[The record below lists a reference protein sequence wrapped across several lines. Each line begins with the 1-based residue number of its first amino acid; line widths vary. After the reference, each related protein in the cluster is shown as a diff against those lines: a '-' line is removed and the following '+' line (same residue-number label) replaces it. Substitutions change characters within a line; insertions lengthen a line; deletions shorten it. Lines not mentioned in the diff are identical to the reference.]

1 MRRNVMVLG
10 GNGALGRAMVSAF
23 KQRSWGVLSVDLN
36 QNSEADSNLV
46 LAGDQQVQS
55 QLPAIY
61 EQTRSFAPSYDSI
74 ICVAGGFDV
83 SNVKD
88 DDVLEKYLHIDKV
101 NFQSAL
107 LAGHLS
113 TKFLGPQG
121 LLMFTGAAAVFEGPV
136 NFAYGYAMS
145 KAATHHLA
153 LQMAELTEIPSSS
166 TVCTILPQIVDTPT
180 NREAMPDADTSE
192 WQPPAK
198 IAELVRGWAEG
209 DNRPINGSFAKLCYE
224 NGCIIPEF
232 K

>member
-88 DDVLEKYLHIDKV
+88 DDVLEKYLS
-101 NFQSAL
+101 NL
-107 LAGHLS
+107 LVSYYFFASRTVPILYTVITVVIG
-113 TKFLGPQG
+113 KAY
-121 LLMFTGAAAVFEGPV
+121 FT
-136 NFAYGYAMS
+136 S
-145 KAATHHLA
+145 
-153 LQMAELTEIPSSS
+153 IS
-166 TVCTILPQIVDTPT
+166 I
-180 NREAMPDADTSE
+180 
-192 WQPPAK
+192 
-198 IAELVRGWAEG
+198 
-209 DNRPINGSFAKLCYE
+209 
-224 NGCIIPEF
+224 
-232 K
+232 